1 VGAVSG
7 AVVFLEDFFVF
18 GLDDSVLSVA
28 VSLLGAFSVVASAA
42 FSERFVLLF
51 FSLELLVLFEDG
63 LVTLSSAGLF
73 VLVEVFVDAGDFA
86 GAVDEGSGLVV
97 ALADGVM
104 VAATDADA
112 AGVMVAPTVAA
123 GVALA
128 VVEAALVLVV
138 PVVVPVVAPVVVP
151 LVEVTPTLKLGVT
164 P

>member
-1 VGAVSG
+1 
-7 AVVFLEDFFVF
+7 LEDFFVF
-18 GLDDSVLSVA
+18 GVDDSVLSVA

-63 LVTLSSAGLF
+63 LVALSSVGLF

-128 VVEAALVLVV
+128 LVEAALVLVV
-138 PVVVPVVAPVVVP
+138 PVVVPVVVP